1 MQYAPHTNTTASLIS
16 ERVHSLTTTSRA
28 KKQRRMAIIIWLCS
42 STHLLN
48 YLCDWAARNKQC
60 NESTLFDMVLHTRN
74 FIFIGKYIGGL
85 SSTNQERK
93 QAIALFMPISF
104 RYLQYKGEKVIRMDF
119 YLPHI
124 YFIWSWHYCEWHSS
138 SFGTYNENDVLGET
152 VWPKI
157 VLGRAYIWIKRYARQ
172 RDNV

>member
-48 YLCDWAARNKQC
+48 YLCDWAARNKQY

-74 FIFIGKYIGGL
+74 FIFIGKIRRRALIVKPITKASHCTFHAHFL
-85 SSTNQERK
+85 SLSTIEGRESNSYGFLLATHLLHLILTLLRVAGK
-93 QAIALFMPISF
+93 ILRHS
-104 RYLQYKGEKVIRMDF
+104 VIW
-119 YLPHI
+119 HI
-124 YFIWSWHYCEWHSS
+124 QWKWCPWWNGVAKNCS
-138 SFGTYNENDVLGET
+138 
-152 VWPKI
+152 
-157 VLGRAYIWIKRYARQ
+157 RQ
-172 RDNV
+172 SIHLNKTLC